1 MKKLIFGTLFLA
13 SVGVGVFSCEKNP
26 EIEIPLNTERKLDI
40 EKVELQNILNNLS
53 SEEKV
58 GPGWWEKFEKWVNSH
73 SGRSQEYLNGQPAC
87 SGGGGCGPCA
97 GICIGG
103 SGLTIGGENGEITD
117 SDLNSGL
124 RPLLFTVILN
134 SNSPN
139 DYKLIIDIPHQYVE
153 DFIMDGVLKLNND
166 IALPDFIVTPLN
178 SNSGL
183 MKSGTYP
190 TVINSKNGDVTTI
203 VNLTIE

>member
-1 MKKLIFGTLFLA
+1 MKKLIFGSLFLA
-13 SVGVGVFSCEKNP
+13 VVGIGVFSCEKNQELKTP
-26 EIEIPLNTERKLDI
+26 SNTERKLDI
-40 EKVELQNILNNLS
+40 EKVELQNILNDLG

-58 GPGWWEKFEKWVNSH
+58 GPGWWEKVKKWVNSH
-73 SGRSQEYLNGQPAC
+73 SGRSQEYINGLPAC

-103 SGLTIGGENGEITD
+103 SGFSTGGENGEISD
-117 SDLNSGL
+117 SDLNLGL

-139 DYKLIIDIPHQYVE
+139 DYKLIIDIPNQYVE
-153 DFIMDGVLKLNND
+153 DFIMNGVLKLDDD
-166 IALPDFIVTPLN
+166 IALPDFIVKPLN
-178 SNSGL
+178 ANSGL

-190 TVINSKNGDVTTI
+190 TVINSENGDVTTI